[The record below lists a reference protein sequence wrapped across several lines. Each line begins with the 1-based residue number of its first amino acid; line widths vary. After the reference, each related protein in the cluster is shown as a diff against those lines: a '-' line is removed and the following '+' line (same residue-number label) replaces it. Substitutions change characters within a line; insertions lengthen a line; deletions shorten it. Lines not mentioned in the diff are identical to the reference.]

1 MTKPQ
6 TSPEP
11 SPSKIAVQI
20 MNITCGLCADPIHY
34 HSFTNAASGW
44 IVPTPR
50 DLYIRA
56 LYKCIA
62 CHGRLGH
69 KPLSIAVIDASD
81 LETNHSVTSDMLHCL
96 ACGAYAHRTC
106 AFARPTSSQGKA
118 ASLSNNSSIPICK
131 INIQELERASYPRDT
146 MSCHERESQQMKDD
160 ATNNVATR
168 TNDEETNSE
177 SRSSSCE
184 FPPITAEIE
193 PLKSNRLSL
202 SPWHIFRTKP
212 IVNIEANGNA
222 SKDADHPLT
231 TTTVANYQLSDGALE
246 KKVVPP
252 PVAPQEGKQPTQQ
265 QPQQQPGV
273 LESSLKLIK
282 KTTDTTIHIPTASAI
297 GMVAGGAAGWA
308 LAGPAGIIVGSQI
321 GRTVLTVG
329 AVVEGGIGLAML
341 AMNLAHAANFSMS
354 RSVSDKER
362 ELTLNNGALVL
373 VRPDI
378 EVDPIWGVY
387 ANEARNAWQRERNEQ
402 SISSSSTLS
411 SSTTTTSGFAL
422 GNYFFSSTTS
432 SKEEPNVRYAKDSD
446 IVKADVNE
454 LPTRDK
460 AFLLVNRILNDKTS
474 LPGYQYRSLIMKH
487 KRWTMFGDE
496 SRCAPSEESIYNNNS
511 LIARSCR
518 QDTHG
523 IIKHVTATLLE
534 IRPGLA
540 SSPAMTEL
548 TASAVEALIFGEL
561 YNECFD
567 EIIDQTREKD
577 ECLEAKME
585 NLRKRCNDDGCFT
598 TLLLDDGEHNATTTS
613 SISISAITALKSVPQ
628 AHTPSDKLLY
638 CVEFLESVS
647 AHYSSSFHEGQNKKC
662 IDADTL
668 LSMVCQH
675 VMTANIPHL
684 HAEIAFIEEFSRD
697 EQLLS
702 GKEGYA
708 LITLQASLH
717 YLDTL
722 DELPRDMS
730 LIS

>member
-1 MTKPQ
+1 MP
-6 TSPEP
+6 
-11 SPSKIAVQI
+11 
-20 MNITCGLCADPIHY
+20 
-34 HSFTNAASGW
+34 
-44 IVPTPR
+44 
-50 DLYIRA
+50 
-56 LYKCIA
+56 
-62 CHGRLGH
+62 
-69 KPLSIAVIDASD
+69 IAVIDAPTGASYVK
-81 LETNHSVTSDMLHCL
+81 LQPSPPPHVFETNSATSDNMLHCI
-96 ACGAYAHRTC
+96 ACGVYAHRTC
-106 AFARPTSSQGKA
+106 AFARPLSSQGKA
-118 ASLSNNSSIPICK
+118 ASLSNNNSLIPICK
-131 INIQELERASYPRDT
+131 INFQEIERASYPSGS
-146 MSCHERESQQMKDD
+146 MSCDEGERQQQIMKEH
-160 ATNNVATR
+160 ATKDVAIR
-168 TNDEETNSE
+168 TNDEETKSE
-177 SRSSSCE
+177 SWSSSSE
-184 FPPITAEIE
+184 FPPTNAEIE
-193 PLKSNRLSL
+193 PVNSNRSSL
-202 SPWHIFRTKP
+202 STWHIFRTKP
-212 IVNIEANGNA
+212 IVNGNA
-222 SKDADHPLT
+222 SKDADNPST
-231 TTTVANYQLSDGALE
+231 TTLVANYQLSDGVLE
-246 KKVVPP
+246 EKVVPP
-252 PVAPQEGKQPTQQ
+252 PIAPTEGKQPMQQ

-282 KTTDTTIHIPTASAI
+282 KTTETTIHIPTASAI

-308 LAGPAGIIVGSQI
+308 LAGPAGIYVGSQI

-341 AMNLAHAANFSMS
+341 AMNLANAANFSMS
-354 RSVSDKER
+354 GSASDKER
-362 ELTLNNGALVL
+362 QLTLNNGALVL

-387 ANEARNAWQRERNEQ
+387 ANEARNAWQLERNEH
-402 SISSSSTLS
+402 SISSSS
-411 SSTTTTSGFAL
+411 STATTSGFAL
-422 GNYFFSSTTS
+422 GNYFFTS
-432 SKEEPNVRYAKDSD
+432 ATPSKEEPNMRYAKDSD
-446 IVKADVNE
+446 IVKADINE

-460 AFLLVNRILNDKTS
+460 VFLLVNRILNDKTS

-487 KRWTMFGDE
+487 KRRTMFGDE
-496 SRCAPSEESIYNNNS
+496 SRCATSEEPAYNNNS
-511 LIARSCR
+511 SFLRSCR

-534 IRPGLA
+534 VRPGLA

-567 EIIDQTREKD
+567 EIIDQMREKD
-577 ECLEAKME
+577 ECLVAKVE
-585 NLRKRCNDDGCFT
+585 NLRKRCNDDDGSST
-598 TLLLDDGEHNATTTS
+598 SLLLDDGEDDATSTS
-613 SISISAITALKSVPQ
+613 SISLSAITALQSVPQ
-628 AHTPSDKLLY
+628 AHTPTDKLLY
-638 CVEFLESVS
+638 CVEFLESIS
-647 AHYSSSFHEGQNKKC
+647 AYYSSSFQEGQNKC

-722 DELPRDMS
+722 DQLPRDMS